1 VFLPDPEEVSTGS
14 SAGTEM
20 AGVIVEFSDSGPK
33 RRAFAVVVLDDGQ
46 KVIIPVE
53 KLKPVN
59 PSYHER

>member
-1 VFLPDPEEVSTGS
+1 
-14 SAGTEM
+14 
-20 AGVIVEFSDSGPK
+20 
-33 RRAFAVVVLDDGQ
+33 VLDDGQ